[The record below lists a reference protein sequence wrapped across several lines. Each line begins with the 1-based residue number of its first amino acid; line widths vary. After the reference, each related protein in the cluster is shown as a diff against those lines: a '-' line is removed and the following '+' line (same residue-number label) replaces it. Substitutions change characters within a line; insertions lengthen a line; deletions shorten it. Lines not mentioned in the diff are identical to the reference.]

1 MTRVASTS
9 AMNLAKKLA
18 EAGIRHPAV
27 LHAVATTPRELFLD
41 GALAHKA
48 YENTA
53 LPIGQGQTIS
63 QPYIVAAAQSS
74 KSVRDWHWLR
84 LPSSCFSIANS

>member
-9 AMNLAKKLA
+9 ALNLAKKLA
-18 EAGIRHPAV
+18 EAGIKDPAV
-27 LHAVATTPRELFLD
+27 LHAVATTPREMFLD

-63 QPYIVAAAQSS
+63 QPYIVARMTELLMQHQPQKVLEVGTGS
-74 KSVRDWHWLR
+74 
-84 LPSSCFSIANS
+84 